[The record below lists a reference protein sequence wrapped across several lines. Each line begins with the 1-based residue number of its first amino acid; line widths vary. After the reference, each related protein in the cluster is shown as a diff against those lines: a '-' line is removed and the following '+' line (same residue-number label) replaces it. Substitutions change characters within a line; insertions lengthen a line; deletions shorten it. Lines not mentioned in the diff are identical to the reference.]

1 MKTWILTLMLLVSAP
16 ALAQECYDLSSRSQ
30 WISTVCYANGAMSIT
45 MQGSR
50 YNFCNV
56 PYDVFQGI
64 LRASSPGTYYEN
76 NIRGRY
82 RCPGY

>member
-1 MKTWILTLMLLVSAP
+1 MKTYILAVMLLAVTP

-30 WISTVCYANGAMSIT
+30 WISTVCYSNGKMSIT

-64 LRASSPGTYYEN
+64 LQASSPGTYYDN
-76 NIRGRY
+76 YIRNRY